1 LSRLRRESFLRTHR
15 SLEFDKIIKNDR
27 GLKIT
32 LKKKSGKGIPVSK
45 FLICHR
51 RKNRPQVS
59 PQICEKR
66 CRHRYRCPAFFEY
79 LQPPLFDESAT
90 PAVEPLR
97 KQKKGRRIAAEEEK
111 NDERFPDLTPQRLF

>member
-1 LSRLRRESFLRTHR
+1 
-15 SLEFDKIIKNDR
+15 
-27 GLKIT
+27 LKIT
-32 LKKKSGKGIPVSK
+32 LKKRSIKGTAVSK

-66 CRHRYRCPAFFEY
+66 CRHRYRCPSFFDY

-90 PAVEPLR
+90 PVVEPFR
-97 KQKKGRRIAAEEEK
+97 KQKKGRRIAAEEAKTAEL
-111 NDERFPDLTPQRLF
+111 FPGLTPQRLF